1 MTFSALLSPSSYTVS
16 HQVQLILLTQY
27 FWNPPALYCYLF
39 LLDLQNFFSDFIEV
53 TIFKQKSNMTFP
65 YFGCAV
71 LLHEF
76 GTKLSEIDT
85 AALYIC
91 GLSGIIS
98 VRRFLSV
105 VTVSVCLSNLQLHGA
120 SDGLMVP
127 GVALWN
133 TGAHSHWGHA
143 SHRLHWEVTEN
154 RRASE
159 ADTVLGYTASLWKCF
174 LVWKHPIGFVEH
186 PQIHYSFKL
195 FHSFVFFFTKARPA
209 LWSAQLPLPSLIL
222 FHFSCNELLT
232 YWILS
237 WYFAS

>member
-1 MTFSALLSPSSYTVS
+1 MTFSTLPTPSSYTVS

-65 YFGCAV
+65 YFGCTV

-76 GTKLSEIDT
+76 GTKLSDRFCRFVSLWPQRNYLCLLISFCGDCECVPFKSPT
-85 AALYIC
+85 AWGLRWTDGPGRCALKYRSTFT
-91 GLSGIIS
+91 L
-98 VRRFLSV
+98 RPRFLQAP
-105 VTVSVCLSNLQLHGA
+105 LR
-120 SDGLMVP
+120 SDGKQK
-127 GVALWN
+127 GYW
-133 TGAHSHWGHA
+133 
-143 SHRLHWEVTEN
+143 
-154 RRASE
+154 

-174 LVWKHPIGFVEH
+174 LVWKHPIGLVEH
-186 PQIHYSFKL
+186 PQIHYSFRL
-195 FHSFVFFFTKARPA
+195 FHSFLFFFTKARPA
-209 LWSAQLPLPSLIL
+209 LWSAQLPLPSLTL